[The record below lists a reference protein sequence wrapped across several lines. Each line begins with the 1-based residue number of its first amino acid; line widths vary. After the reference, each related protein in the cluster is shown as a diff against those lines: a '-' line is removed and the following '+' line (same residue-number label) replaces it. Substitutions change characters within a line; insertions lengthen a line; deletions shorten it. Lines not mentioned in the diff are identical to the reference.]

1 MRERVRLKKSQKTP
15 KDIDGVFIRAHIR
28 RDNIIQK
35 LRHSFGFLTDI
46 SRLGRHGLMLTA
58 NSSKNNEPTREKI
71 SRFAYLSGTITALH
85 CWQNR
90 RKDINLFTKWL
101 EFHFVLKTLK
111 IIVLELLTICL
122 SENFQSLRHGLPS
135 RAYQYNFRKK

>member
-71 SRFAYLSGTITALH
+71 SRFAISLGDYNST
-85 CWQNR
+85 
-90 RKDINLFTKWL
+90 
-101 EFHFVLKTLK
+101 VLLAKSPERHKLVHK
-111 IIVLELLTICL
+111 VAGI
-122 SENFQSLRHGLPS
+122 SLCIKNPKNHSVRVIDNMP
-135 RAYQYNFRKK
+135 FRKFSITPTWAS